1 MELREKLKNIHHF
14 YRIRIEEERK
24 KNLER
29 SEIFLGI
36 MEELQ
41 QIHTQKINN
50 YYREISET
58 ETERQEIGIVDGRVE
73 EVKKKIE

>member
-1 MELREKLKNIHHF
+1 
-14 YRIRIEEERK
+14 
-24 KNLER
+24 
-29 SEIFLGI
+29 